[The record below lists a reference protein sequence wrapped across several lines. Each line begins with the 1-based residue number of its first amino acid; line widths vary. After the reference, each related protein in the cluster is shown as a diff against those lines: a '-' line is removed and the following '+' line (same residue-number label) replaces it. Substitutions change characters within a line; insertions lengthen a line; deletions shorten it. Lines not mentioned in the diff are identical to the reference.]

1 MTAMKPFELTI
12 QIEDEAWESL
22 VGEAQAL
29 VAGVVDHA
37 AAAEKAAGE
46 ATLLLTSDA
55 ALQTWNRQFRG
66 LDKPTNVLAFPS
78 PGEGPYLGDIAIA
91 AGVVA
96 REAAEQGKSPAHHL
110 AHLALHGFLHL
121 LGYDH
126 ETDEEAAEMEAR
138 ETALLAELGLP
149 DPY

>member
-1 MTAMKPFELTI
+1 MPPFDLSVLV
-12 QIEDEAWESL
+12 EDEAWAALIPDAESL
-22 VGEAQAL
+22 VAKTIA
-29 VAGVVDHA
+29 HA
-37 AAAEKAAGE
+37 AQSESVEGE

-55 ALQTWNRQFRG
+55 ALHTWNRQFRG
-66 LDKPTNVLAFPS
+66 QDKPTNVLAFPNA
-78 PGEGPYLGDIAIA
+78 GEGPYLGDIAIA
-91 AGVVA
+91 AGVVS
-96 REAAEQGKSPAHHL
+96 REAAEQGKTAADHL

-126 ETDEEAAEMEAR
+126 ETEQEAGEMEAR